1 MDLQCCRFF
10 MLSFSLFVCSEE
22 FLVLRLQR
30 YLKNSIPRAMK
41 FRETVGVGTQ
51 RAPPLPMAIAD
62 QRGVPAGGGIISI
75 GIRVIVQFVDGKW
88 RFLFP
93 RP

>member
-51 RAPPLPMAIAD
+51 RAPPPPD
-62 QRGVPAGGGIISI
+62 GYRGSKGSTRWGRGYIN
-75 GIRVIVQFVDGKW
+75 RN
-88 RFLFP
+88 
-93 RP
+93 